1 MPIYKNKNGTYTVKI
16 NYKDEYGQYK
26 QILRSNKFT
35 RTKAEAKLYEANL
48 LKEITSNTLSED
60 NDITFEK
67 LCNDYFLFYNNSLR
81 SSTLR
86 QTKNAL
92 KNHIL
97 PYFKDKKIKG
107 ITAKDIMNWKI
118 KLQKE
123 PYTITYLNNLYK
135 CFSKVINF
143 GMEYYNLQINNVKK
157 AKRFTDSNVIEDE
170 EGAIQFWTKE
180 EFMFFYDTIKNKIND
195 SKDFYTKLNLSNY
208 LTFFCILFFCGT
220 RKGEAYCLT
229 WKKILKDSN
238 VNKLFKINE
247 SMNQKVSPYEITGPK
262 NKSSYRKIPICNFLQ
277 KQLDDH
283 LALYKQVYLFK
294 DSWFICGGLE
304 PMHDTSIDN
313 FKNKYAL
320 QLSLPKIRVHD
331 FRHSFAS
338 LLINGNINIK
348 TISKLMGHANVEQTW
363 NRYGHLYPEAE
374 NEAIAYIDKIIM

>member
-35 RTKAEAKLYEANL
+35 KTRSEAKLYEANL

-81 SSTLR
+81 ASTLR
-86 QTKNAL
+86 HTKSAL

-97 PYFKDKKIKG
+97 PYFKDKKIKS
-107 ITAKDIMNWKI
+107 ITAKDVMNWKI

-123 PYTITYLNNLYK
+123 SYTITYLNNLYK

-157 AKRFTDSNVIEDE
+157 AKRFTDPNVIEDE
-170 EGAIQFWTKE
+170 EGTIQFWTKE

-238 VNKLFKINE
+238 GNKLFKINE
-247 SMNQKVSPYEITGPK
+247 SMNQKVTPYEITGTK
-262 NKSSYRKIPICNFLQ
+262 NRSSYRKIPICSFLQ

-294 DSWFICGGLE
+294 DSWFICGGLD

-320 QLSLPKIRVHD
+320 QLNLPRIRIHD

-348 TISKLMGHANVEQTW
+348 TISKLMGHATVEQTW

-374 NEAIAYIDKIIM
+374 NEAIAYIDKIIK